1 MRPGL
6 MSRLT
11 EQGGNLLTQL
21 EQASQRLN
29 ALLAPENQKTLTTA
43 VANLGQAAAGI
54 SQLTRHAD
62 QVLTGSGPE
71 GSASLPRVSAQADA
85 AFKSMQ
91 STAERLKDS
100 AEVVKASA
108 ERFRLTNVRI
118 NEPGGTLDKIA
129 RSTEALAASTATL
142 NTTLLPR
149 LSRTS
154 DDTARTVRQFG
165 HLAEGLAEQ
174 PQSLLL
180 GRGAA
185 APGPGESG
193 FTAPAGKA
201 AEQ

>member
-1 MRPGL
+1 
-6 MSRLT
+6 MSPTSAPETARRAIH
-11 EQGGNLLTQL
+11 
-21 EQASQRLN
+21 ASQ
-29 ALLAPENQKTLTTA
+29 AHASKEMAADHSMPAPAVQHAPKTTA
-43 VANLGQAAAGI
+43 
-54 SQLTRHAD
+54 
-62 QVLTGSGPE
+62 GPPI
-71 GSASLPRVSAQADA
+71 ATTIP
-85 AFKSMQ
+85 
-91 STAERLKDS
+91 TARS
-100 AEVVKASA
+100 RASA
-108 ERFRLTNVRI
+108 GAPRPARANAAQTGQHHSTR
-118 NEPGGTLDKIA
+118 TLKIFGA
-129 RSTEALAASTATL
+129 TSTMFDPHTCSMVVHRPDQKAYDTLAASTATL
-142 NTTLLPR
+142 NATLLPR